1 MQPHHFT
8 LAAITTELW
17 PVLKILPPII
27 AIGMA
32 IAVRDVNVSLL
43 LAASVGCLLMTEGPI
58 AGVER
63 LCSTLVEQ
71 VADGDHA
78 SIILFTV
85 LLGAMISLMNDTG
98 GTAGVV
104 QRLTRFASTRER
116 GMIVTWLAG
125 LVVFFDDYAN
135 TMLIGGSMRPLCDRL
150 KITRA
155 KLAFIID
162 STAAPV
168 AGLVLSTWTAY
179 EIDQVKDG
187 LAAAGADASRATSV
201 FVATIP
207 YRIYPIV
214 ALVMVGAVAISGRDF
229 GPMLK
234 AQLKER
240 GASNEPLSDQQQAG
254 SIWFAMIPVF
264 VLVGVLVAGL
274 GAEVAREGDWSTVG
288 DHSIR
293 MLMVASLL
301 ASVTALILPV
311 AARRMSVAKAS
322 ESFTR
327 GICAMIPAC
336 IVLVLAWELGAI
348 CKALGTADYIGEAVR
363 GHLSPALMPAIAFL
377 TAGAVAVSVG
387 SSFATMGVMLPMF
400 IPVTL
405 KILTDQSGADAV
417 SDPIF
422 LASVGAILA
431 GAIFGDHCSPISDT
445 TVLSSAAAGCD
456 HLHHV
461 TTQLPYAL
469 LVATMSVLLGY
480 LPIGFG
486 VPWWICLPL
495 SGGACIATVCFLGR
509 RPDESQSGSS

>member
-1 MQPHHFT
+1 MQTFQIP
-8 LAAITTELW
+8 LASLSTDLW
-17 PVLKILPPII
+17 PVLRILPPVI

-32 IAVRDVNVSLL
+32 IAVRDVNVALL
-43 LAASVGCLLMTEGPI
+43 VAAFAGCLLMVDGPI
-58 AGVER
+58 AGVEQ
-63 LCSTLVEQ
+63 LCSSLVEQ

-78 SIILFTV
+78 AIILFTV
-85 LLGAMISLMNDTG
+85 LLGAMINLMNDTG

-150 KITRA
+150 RITRA

-168 AGLVLSTWTAY
+168 AGLLLSTWTAY

-187 LAAAGADASRATSV
+187 LAAAGADATQATSV

-214 ALVMVGAVAISGRDF
+214 ALIMVGAVAVSGRDF

-234 AQLKER
+234 ARVKEQEPD
-240 GASNEPLSDQQQAG
+240 ASSSSESQEVG
-254 SIWFAMIPVF
+254 SIWFAVVPVL

-274 GAEVAREGDWSTVG
+274 GAEVVRQGDWSTVG

-311 AARRMSVAKAS
+311 CSRRMSVAKAS
-322 ESFTR
+322 DSFTR
-327 GICAMIPAC
+327 GICAMVPAC
-336 IVLVLAWELGAI
+336 VVLVLAWELGSI
-348 CKALGTADYIGEAVR
+348 CKALGTADYIGDAVR
-363 GHLSPALMPAIAFL
+363 GHLSPAFMPAIAFL

-405 KILTDQSGADAV
+405 KILSDQSGADAV

-445 TVLSSAAAGCD
+445 TVLSSAAASCD

-461 TTQLPYAL
+461 TTQLPYSL
-469 LVATMSVLLGY
+469 LAATMSVLLGY

-495 SGGACIATVCFLGR
+495 SGGACVATICFLGR